1 VDLTQE
7 TFMPHVNERFH
18 VRPAGADARPVELV
32 LVEVSG
38 EDHGGMDT
46 CSLLFKGPH
55 EGVFPHDT
63 HAVSHPVLG
72 DLDLFLG
79 PVHSARKDGV
89 YYQAVL
95 TRIKA

>member
-1 VDLTQE
+1 MDLTRE
-7 TFMPHVNERFH
+7 SFAPHLNERFH
-18 VRPAGADARPVELV
+18 VRPAGGEGSPVELL

-38 EDHGGMDT
+38 TSQGGLDT
-46 CSLLFKGPH
+46 CSLLFKGPR

-63 HAVSHPVLG
+63 HAVNHPALG

-79 PVHSARKDGV
+79 PVHSPGKDGV

-95 TRIKA
+95 TRIRA